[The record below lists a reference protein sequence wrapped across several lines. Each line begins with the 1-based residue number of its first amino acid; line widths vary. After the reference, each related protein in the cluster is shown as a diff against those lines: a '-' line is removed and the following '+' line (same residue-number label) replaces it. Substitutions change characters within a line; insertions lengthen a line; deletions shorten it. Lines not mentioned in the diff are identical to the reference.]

1 MEDIGTSLTWLAY
14 MRLRRGEE
22 CASLGSDKPRSVAAW
37 HNIAR
42 LVSRPGSRGPQVPCF
57 TQNDSFAEERLL
69 CGACFGLQLGCG
81 CRRFCRRLC
90 REKNGINLFPITGRP
105 ELRVETSDAHIHVD
119 TWDQNK
125 IEARVSSDKWGFGQG
140 GIQVHDHQTGNLV
153 ELEVRFPH
161 GVHIM
166 NFGSRRTVIEIHMPR
181 EAKVRLHTGDG
192 EIRLRDVKGE
202 VDIESSDG
210 RLEVEGVE
218 GELRA
223 HSGDGHVRV
232 KGRFDS
238 LDVSTGDG
246 PIEAEALPG
255 STIGRGWNLKTGDGS
270 VSLTVPENFRGRRH
284 LTYRGWAHHA

>member
-1 MEDIGTSLTWLAY
+1 
-14 MRLRRGEE
+14 MRRLLWIAVGLWMSAFLSPVVQGEE
-22 CASLGSDKPRSVAAW
+22 WNK
-37 HNIAR
+37 
-42 LVSRPGSRGPQVPCF
+42 
-57 TQNDSFAEERLL
+57 SFS
-69 CGACFGLQLGCG
+69 
-81 CRRFCRRLC
+81 
-90 REKNGINLFPITGRP
+90 ITGRP

-270 VSLTVPENFRGRRH
+270 VSLTVPENFAADVTLHTGDGHITLDLPVSVEGKYESSSIHGRINGGGAPLSIHTGDGSIR
-284 LTYRGWAHHA
+284 LGKS